1 MSTTRSAPE
10 HALADPLSRC
20 APIRAGARLLG
31 LCVALLSACT
41 TEGVIGD
48 APADRQEPDPRL
60 PPPPFE
66 PAPAQLNLLTPQQ
79 YRNVIRDVFGGEVT
93 VSQPAPVDQREAG
106 FFMVRTSTIVLSPDG
121 AHRYQEESSSIA
133 SQLMAPG
140 PLRDRVMP
148 CTPSAVVDD
157 ACASEFL
164 SRFGRRLYR
173 RTLTDAELERHVRL
187 AREGAQLEGIEDF
200 YGGLEAAI
208 MAQLQSPHFI
218 YRHELGDP
226 VDGTPGTLVLEG
238 TQLASRLSFFLWN
251 TTPDDALL
259 DAAESGAL
267 DTFEGLE
274 REVRRMVEDD
284 RTRAG
289 VANFFSEMLQLDKE
303 GEVKDSVV
311 FLHANA
317 ALSGDARRETLLTI
331 EDHVFDQDADFRDL
345 FTTRRTF
352 VNRRL
357 AALYGLQAPATGDE
371 FAPVTFPED
380 SPRRGIL
387 GHASFLAPHASPT
400 DASPTRRG
408 EFVRAVVLCQEV
420 PPPPANVETD
430 LGGRSAELPLRE
442 QLEEH
447 RVNPVCSGCHA
458 LMDPIGF
465 GFQHFDGIGQYRR
478 YERQFAF
485 DAQGNVARDPET
497 GDRLVAREHPIDAS
511 GDLDGVAFE
520 SASGLVEAIR
530 NHPRL
535 VPCLV
540 RSMYRYATSHEDVPS
555 EEAQLR
561 QLERAFAEGGY
572 RIKELLVSMT
582 LSEGF
587 RLASGLRGE
596 DPASGEERNR

>member
-10 HALADPLSRC
+10 HAVADSLCRC

-31 LCVALLSACT
+31 LCAALLSACT
-41 TEGVIGD
+41 TEGMIGD
-48 APADRQEPDPRL
+48 APADRQDPDPPL

-79 YRNVIRDVFGGEVT
+79 YRNVIRDVFGEEIT

-106 FFMVRTSTIVLSPDG
+106 FFMVRTSTIVLAPDG
-121 AHRYQEESSSIA
+121 ASRYQEESTSIA
-133 SQLMAPG
+133 AQLMTPG
-140 PLRDRVMP
+140 AVRDRVMP
-148 CTPSAVVDD
+148 CTPTGVVDD
-157 ACASEFL
+157 VCAAEFL
-164 SRFGRRLYR
+164 SHYGRLLYR
-173 RTLTDAELERHVRL
+173 RSLTDSELERHVRL
-187 AREGAQLEGIEDF
+187 AREGAQLEGIHDF

-208 MAQLQSPHFI
+208 MAQLQSPFFL
-218 YRHELGDP
+218 YRHELGNP
-226 VDGTPGTLVLEG
+226 VDATSDTRVLQG
-238 TQLASRLSFFLWN
+238 TQLASRLSFFIWN
-251 TTPDDALL
+251 TTPDEALL

-267 DTFEGLE
+267 DTPAGLE

-284 RTRAG
+284 RARAG
-289 VANFFSEMLQLDKE
+289 VANFFSEMLELEKA
-303 GEVKDSVV
+303 GEVKDSAV

-317 ALSGDARRETLLTI
+317 ALADDARRETLLTI
-331 EDHVFDQDADFRDL
+331 EDHVFDQDADYRDL

-357 AALYGLQAPATGDE
+357 AALYGVPAPAMGEE
-371 FAPVTFPED
+371 FALHTFADD

-387 GHASFLAPHASPT
+387 GHASFLAPHASAT

-408 EFVRAVVLCQEV
+408 AFVRTVLLCQEI
-420 PPPPANVETD
+420 PPPPADVDTD
-430 LGGRSAELPLRE
+430 LGGRSAELPLRD
-442 QLEEH
+442 QLSEH
-447 RVNPVCSGCHA
+447 RDNPVCSACHA

-478 YERQFAF
+478 LERQFLF
-485 DAQGNVARDPET
+485 DDQGNVARDPET
-497 GDRLVAREHPIDAS
+497 GDRLVAREHEIDAS
-511 GDLDGVAFE
+511 GELDGVPFE
-520 SASGLVEAIR
+520 SANGLAEAIR
-530 NHPRL
+530 NHPDL

-540 RSMYRYATSHEDVPS
+540 RSMYRYATSHEDLPS

-561 QLERAFAEGGY
+561 ELERAFFAGGY

-587 RLASGLRGE
+587 RHANGLRGDE
-596 DPASGEERNR
+596 PASIEERN